1 MPLKSEDF
9 KRQSQKVKNKVA
21 YLSRSPD
28 ITEKICASSLLM
40 LMPKFLERYDET
52 QNKNKYKMLKW
63 NRKKK
68 KKTAYM
74 ILLLAHTKT
83 NYECHQQYTKFL
95 LKM

>member
-63 NRKKK
+63 NGKKK
-68 KKTAYM
+68 KKDSLHDSATGSYKNKLWMSSA
-74 ILLLAHTKT
+74 IH
-83 NYECHQQYTKFL
+83 
-95 LKM
+95 